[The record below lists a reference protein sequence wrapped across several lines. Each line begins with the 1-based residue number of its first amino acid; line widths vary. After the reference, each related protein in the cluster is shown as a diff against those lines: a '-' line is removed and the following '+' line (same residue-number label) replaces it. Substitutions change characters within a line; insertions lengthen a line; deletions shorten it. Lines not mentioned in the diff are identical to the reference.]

1 MTARKFPLPGPFGG
15 IASARGMLLTGCAL
29 ALCGAAVIARTVS
42 GAPEAAPERLS
53 VVPVAIDL
61 AAARAPEAALV
72 LVPMPGADEAPA
84 AAPVADRR
92 DPLDIDM
99 AEAARLTRARAAQA
113 DSPARVVRNVTA
125 AVPAAPRPIA
135 PMPGPRPT
143 APLALAALPV
153 PDAAPPA
160 MRAAPVPDFLAD
172 RPLRRA
178 AAPAAAPDRPIAS
191 VAAAPRGPVLPR
203 LAEAAPP
210 RRPAA
215 DPAGTVLAA
224 APAPM
229 PRPERV
235 ERASRRATVASAPSE
250 DTVLAA
256 APAPAPAQPP
266 AARAPAPVAEP
277 VLGPRVADARLCR
290 KSLAR
295 TMPSRRP
302 GAAEGTAFFA
312 ALGGLSGTE
321 RDARIVAELAR
332 GNMPS
337 DLRGLRPV
345 RLTGTDAAGQPAEIV
360 ICVTPDYLALGSDRD
375 HVRVPLGLPA
385 ARQIAARFDMVLPT
399 PRMVDAIWAQSDV
412 RLSPAPMPP
421 GPQMSSTDYFLRHNA
436 TIEGQLGRA
445 GGLVAGHKKDVV
457 IASRMQNA
465 PGRVAIYG
473 WHRRSGAPIQPVSTV
488 HGATYSDYSHGIRLV
503 ARTAYVNGRAAD
515 LDDLLTTARYARILN
530 PDGPLPAPVIQLA
543 SR

>member
-1 MTARKFPLPGPFGG
+1 MTLRKTHVRTPVGG
-15 IASARGMLLTGCAL
+15 LASARGVLLAGGAL
-29 ALCGAAVIARTVS
+29 ALCGAAVIARTVVS
-42 GAPEAAPERLS
+42 APQPAPTPPA

-61 AAARAPEAALV
+61 AAARAPETALV
-72 LVPMPGADEAPA
+72 LVPAPA
-84 AAPVADRR
+84 GTAAPLAAAAADRR
-92 DPLDIDM
+92 DPLDIDL
-99 AEAARLTRARAAQA
+99 AEVARLTRARAAQA
-113 DSPARVVRNVTA
+113 AGPARVVRNVTA
-125 AVPAAPRPIA
+125 AVPAAPRPLA
-135 PMPGPRPT
+135 PAPGPRLD
-143 APLALAALPV
+143 APLALAALPA

-172 RPLRRA
+172 RPLRSA
-178 AAPAAAPDRPIAS
+178 AAPAAADRPSATIG
-191 VAAAPRGPVLPR
+191 AAPRDPVLPA

-215 DPAGTVLAA
+215 DPAGIVLATS
-224 APAPM
+224 PVPQ
-229 PRPERV
+229 PRPDRV
-235 ERASRRATVASAPSE
+235 ERVARRAVVAAPPQAE
-250 DTVLAA
+250 TVLAA
-256 APAPAPAQPP
+256 APAPAPA
-266 AARAPAPVAEP
+266 AEP
-277 VLGPRVADARLCR
+277 ALGPRVAESRLCR

-295 TMPSRRP
+295 AMPSRRP

-312 ALGGLSGTE
+312 ALGGLSGTG